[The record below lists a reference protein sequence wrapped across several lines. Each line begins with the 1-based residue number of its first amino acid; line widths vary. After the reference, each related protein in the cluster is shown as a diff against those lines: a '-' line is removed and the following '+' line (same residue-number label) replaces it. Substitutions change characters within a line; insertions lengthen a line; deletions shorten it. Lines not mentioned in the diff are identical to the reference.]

1 MTDSRG
7 NKVVVCDNG
16 TGVSCARW
24 EVCVGG
30 EAVWGTHGL
39 VQGMAGSLISGCALM
54 GLGTLSS
61 SVCVVSGGVHCSPSL

>member
-24 EVCVGG
+24 ELWGG
-30 EAVWGTHGL
+30 SDLGHTRFSAGHGWKPDQWVYFNGVRNSCL
-39 VQGMAGSLISGCALM
+39 VQFAS
-54 GLGTLSS
+54 
-61 SVCVVSGGVHCSPSL
+61 